1 MVSYL
6 VTVFIKTLGN
16 KDRLYLSPDPLLQ
29 MAKAPSPALLSIL
42 AILATASGSPTP
54 LPFLCPSH
62 SYNKRNFPH
71 PRTTTPPIAVKF
83 VQGDDGLWRRAE
95 SYSLYGSTFPC
106 SGVSYRIPGPRSTSS
121 FSKACPTPT
130 QVASSSDVLSDYPKS
145 TPTDDIR
152 NSLPLGWKPI
162 PTPTES
168 RPTLILVLSL
178 VLAFLICV
186 FIIGCVFWRKSI
198 IKRRKRDLEAE
209 FKRRHSKLSA
219 AEEAKNMVEKES
231 KAKLKIL
238 ARATARWKA
247 NIRHAA
253 RQRKGKRVVTARS
266 SQPHQH
272 SHSSNNSRSQLTVSL
287 PSRTSSRRSSVVSL
301 PDDISQPIIGE
312 CPSPMSLPIDAIPTP
327 TISRI
332 ATSPPAYHHDGQA
345 LPVICSNISHATS
358 LDRQSSSF
366 RANGSTR
373 NSFHAAH
380 VATDDKTLLARLV
393 DLASRPPEE
402 TSTDALN
409 ACDTLVSAP
418 AWQEELEEIPPDLI
432 ISNDH
437 PSTSLAPTLFPP
449 PPSKEHMA
457 TGDLY
462 DYSYS
467 FEGMAALESEPSAPP
482 FHLDPTPPVDDHQIV
497 PSAPPLLND
506 TEFLVDVHPSAP
518 QLDVGEENPTGQDH
532 DRMSSPT
539 GLPSSNV
546 PSLSASR
553 RDIGVCDDITLPG
566 YRP

>member
-1 MVSYL
+1 
-6 VTVFIKTLGN
+6 
-16 KDRLYLSPDPLLQ
+16 
-29 MAKAPSPALLSIL
+29 MAKPPSSALLSIL

-54 LPFLCPSH
+54 ASFLCPSH
-62 SYNKRNFPH
+62 NKRHFTHSH
-71 PRTTTPPIAVKF
+71 PTATSNSRIPAKF
-83 VQGDDGLWRRAE
+83 VQGDDGLWRRVD
-95 SYSLYGSTFPC
+95 SYTLYGSTFSVC
-106 SGVSYRIPGPRSTSS
+106 ESVSYRIPDPHTTPS
-121 FSKACPTPT
+121 FSKSFPSST
-130 QVASSSDVLSDYPKS
+130 QVASSSDDRSDDPS
-145 TPTDDIR
+145 LTPADDIR
-152 NSLPLGWKPI
+152 NSLPLGWS
-162 PTPTES
+162 PTPTPSQS
-168 RPTLILVLSL
+168 RPNLILVLSL
-178 VLAFLICV
+178 VLAFLICF
-186 FIIGCVFWRKSI
+186 FIIGCVFWRRSI
-198 IKRRKRDLEAE
+198 IKRRKKDLEAE
-209 FKRRHSKLSA
+209 SKKRHSKPSA
-219 AEEAKNMVEKES
+219 AEDAKNMLEKES

-253 RQRKGKRVVTARS
+253 RQRKGKRVVTSRS
-266 SQPHQH
+266 SQSLQP
-272 SHSSNNSRSQLTVSL
+272 SHSSNNSLSRLSISL
-287 PSRTSSRRSSVVSL
+287 HSRTSSRRSSVVSL
-301 PDDISQPIIGE
+301 SQPIIDE
-312 CPSPMSLPIDAIPTP
+312 CPSSMSLPLDSIPTP
-327 TISRI
+327 TISPI
-332 ATSPPAYHHDGQA
+332 ETSPPAYHHDGQA
-345 LPVICSNISHATS
+345 LPVIYSNISHTTS

-366 RANGSTR
+366 RVNSSTS

-497 PSAPPLLND
+497 PSAPPLLDD

-518 QLDVGEENPTGQDH
+518 QLDAGEENPTGQDH
-532 DRMSSPT
+532 DRMSS
-539 GLPSSNV
+539 GRPSFDV
-546 PSLSASR
+546 PSLSSASR
-553 RDIGVCDDITLPG
+553 RDIGVRDDITLPG